1 MPCLNMQYF
10 CLYNFKILN
19 SLVLNLIQG
28 WTKNVRFYIT
38 PDNIYIIY
46 INEFESTNKKL
57 TNSVI

>member
-1 MPCLNMQYF
+1 MQYF